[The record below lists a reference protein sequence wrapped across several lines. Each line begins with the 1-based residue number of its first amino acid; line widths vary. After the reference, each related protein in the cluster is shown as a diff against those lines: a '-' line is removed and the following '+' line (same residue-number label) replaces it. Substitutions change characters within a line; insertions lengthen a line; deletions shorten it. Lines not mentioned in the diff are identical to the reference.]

1 MSPLMSSDSLD
12 LSNVQTEHKEGKT
25 DIFLHVH
32 VLPSSLDHLPGGTNP
47 FLLVMKK
54 AYYTY
59 MINQSACCHED
70 NIKCC
75 GYLHLQIMQCLGK

>member
-25 DIFLHVH
+25 DIFLHVY

-47 FLLVMKK
+47 FLFGDEKGLL
-54 AYYTY
+54 
-59 MINQSACCHED
+59 
-70 NIKCC
+70 
-75 GYLHLQIMQCLGK
+75 YLHDNSKRMLS